1 MHPLSISRNKFFE
14 SKIKKNVKTAEKI
27 TEVAGNCR
35 VARERLAGEWLRE
48 FGRSDWSLKR
58 RGRGEWPK
66 SVGNYVW
73 RHRVRH
79 QWVSE
84 PRPPWEADST
94 RLDAKS
100 EENSTNFSKIL
111 IFSKTH
117 RFIRD
122 KRRSDGLE
130 FWQMSF
136 FQKLFGGSKQKK
148 RTYDNIKD
156 RIFQNFRQVEYFMDF
171 KIYLSIQKWL

>member
-1 MHPLSISRNKFFE
+1 M
-14 SKIKKNVKTAEKI
+14 
-27 TEVAGNCR
+27 
-35 VARERLAGEWLRE
+35 
-48 FGRSDWSLKR
+48 
-58 RGRGEWPK
+58 
-66 SVGNYVW
+66 SVGNYLW
-73 RHRVRH
+73 PHRVRH

-100 EENSTNFSKIL
+100 EENSTNFSKIF

-156 RIFQNFRQVEYFMDF
+156 RIFENFRQVKYF
-171 KIYLSIQKWL
+171 KNLIIYLLIQKWLLLLRLDLNCLIKNSLPIPWGAFWTLPFPLTIDLGYSSNLRIQKSILFYFLWKI